1 MDEKLA
7 LNDLKAI
14 RQIIDRTRQA
24 ASGESGW
31 FLVTG
36 GMIWLVG
43 FLGHQFLPG
52 HLVGWMWL
60 AVNGVGL
67 SVIAWLSVRTTRR
80 GTESSPM
87 LRSIMLAW
95 LALGVFDV
103 LFAWLFDVET
113 THHLP
118 LLILITIAV
127 GIAQVGLLF
136 SYWPMCVVGGAIAAL
151 AVCASLLAQPYFFLI
166 VALLGGGLLIGA
178 GLWMVC
184 SDKSKERGNGS

>member
-1 MDEKLA
+1 MNERQV

-14 RQIIDRTRQA
+14 RQIMDRTRQA
-24 ASGESGW
+24 ASGEGGW

-43 FLGHQFLPG
+43 FLGHQFLPEQ
-52 HLVGWMWL
+52 LVGWMWL
-60 AVNGVGL
+60 VVNIVGL
-67 SVIAWLSVRTTRR
+67 SVIAWLCVHTTQR

-103 LFAWLFDVET
+103 LFAWLFDMET
-113 THHLP
+113 IYHLT

-136 SYWPMCVVGGAIAAL
+136 SYWPMCVVGVAIAVL
-151 AVCASLLAQPYFFLI
+151 AIGAFLLAQPYFFLM
-166 VALLGGGLLIGA
+166 VALLGGGLLIGT
-178 GLWMVC
+178 GLWMVR
-184 SDKSKERGNGS
+184 SSKPKEWGNGS